1 MGGGDQ
7 PSFGNEGSVQEP
19 ESNMTQSVRR
29 CVKPLNPKALHAYR
43 RSLEAGPLR
52 RTFTFARRV
61 GRSVLFRARNLFSAE
76 KVRLLRRNVL
86 FPMRNR
92 LLRGRPIA
100 LRVAGQSF
108 LLAPEGAIPLETWAG
123 RYFEK
128 HELDLI
134 VGALRPG
141 MTFIDVGAN
150 VGLFSI
156 PAARKVQHGKV
167 YAFEPSVWTYELLTK
182 TARLNKVGSL

>member
-76 KVRLLRRNVL
+76 KGRVLRRNVL
-86 FPMRNR
+86 FPLRTR
-92 LLRGRPIA
+92 LFRVRPTA
-100 LRVAGQSF
+100 LRLAGQA
-108 LLAPEGAIPLETWAG
+108 LLSAPHAPVP
-123 RYFEK
+123 F
-128 HELDLI
+128 
-134 VGALRPG
+134 
-141 MTFIDVGAN
+141 
-150 VGLFSI
+150 
-156 PAARKVQHGKV
+156 
-167 YAFEPSVWTYELLTK
+167 
-182 TARLNKVGSL
+182 